1 MYTRKHVSKI
11 FSQQKTQGKKD
22 SQSEPKSAFTI
33 DDNSDVFVFISFLFL
48 FCFTQDDD
56 DINNRI

>member
-33 DDNSDVFVFISFLFL
+33 DDNSDVFVFIFSFFVLFYS
-48 FCFTQDDD
+48 
-56 DINNRI
+56 R